1 MIEGE
6 GGEKMIHE
14 LKQTEKAEG
23 LFEGWEET
31 LIWSCLQGVMGKVYA
46 DSLENPAS
54 AMAVLGD
61 FCFFA
66 GKPKKEMVQ
75 FDQKQ
80 GKRDAMIMVPQ
91 NEEWA
96 ELIRECFQEKAKEV
110 IRYAIKK
117 ETDIFDRGLLQTIVE
132 GLPEEY
138 ELRMM
143 DEELFW
149 QCREIE
155 WCKDWTVQ
163 YEDYAMYR
171 KYGLGVVIMKEG
183 EPVSGASSY
192 SGYRGGIEVQI
203 DTREDYRRRGLA
215 GVCGAKLV
223 LECLKRGWYPSW
235 DAQNQWSAALA
246 EKLGYHFAHEYVAFE
261 V

>member
-1 MIEGE
+1 MIL
-6 GGEKMIHE
+6 E

-31 LIWSCLQGVMGKVYA
+31 LIWSCMQGVMGKIYA

-61 FCFFA
+61 FCFLA
-66 GKPKKEMVQ
+66 GKPDKEMVQ
-75 FDQKQ
+75 YGPKP
-80 GKRDAMIMVPQ
+80 GKKDVRIMVPQ

-110 IRYAIKK
+110 VRYAIKK
-117 ETDIFDRGLLQTIVE
+117 EPDVFDRELLQTIVD
-132 GLPEEY
+132 GLPKEY

-143 DEELFW
+143 DEELFRH
-149 QCREIE
+149 CRKIE
-155 WCKDWTVQ
+155 WCRDWTVQ
-163 YEDYAMYR
+163 YEDYARYR
-171 KYGLGVVIMKEG
+171 KYGLGAVILKDG

-215 GVCGAKLV
+215 GICGAKLI

-246 EKLGYHFAHEYVAFE
+246 EKLGYHLAYEYVAFE

>member
-1 MIEGE
+1 MIF
-6 GGEKMIHE
+6 E
-14 LKQTEKAEG
+14 LKETEKAG
-23 LFEGWEET
+23 VLFEGWEET
-31 LIWSCLQGVMGKVYA
+31 LIWSCLQGVMGNIYT
-46 DSLENPAS
+46 DSLEDPVS

-66 GKPKKEMVQ
+66 GEPKKEMIRYEPEP
-75 FDQKQ
+75 
-80 GKRDAMIMVPQ
+80 GKRGVMIMVPQ

-110 IRYAIKK
+110 VRYAIKK
-117 ETDIFDRGLLQTIVE
+117 ESDIFDRDLLKRVVE

-138 ELRMM
+138 ELKMI
-143 DEELFW
+143 DEELFRR
-149 QCREIE
+149 CREIG

-163 YEDYAMYR
+163 YDDYARYQE
-171 KYGLGVVIMKEG
+171 YGLGVVVMKDG

-215 GVCGAKLV
+215 AVCGAKLI
-223 LECLKRGWYPSW
+223 LECLNKGWYPSW